1 MWWVQG
7 IGGGCAWESWVA
19 SLCMVVVWMVLWA
32 GKLVV
37 DGQVLVVLKGSREI
51 VKIVDNY
58 KEKRKMVASHNNLIT
73 NCYLM
78 KKKNA
83 FSSDIMKQNFMQHNY
98 F

>member
-58 KEKRKMVASHNNLIT
+58 KENRKMVTSPNILIT

-78 KKKNA
+78 KKKCILLRYNETKFHSA
-83 FSSDIMKQNFMQHNY
+83 
-98 F
+98 